1 MRHLPY
7 LALALFTLGILA
19 MVTKSS
25 ATELHTFDF
34 SGGDLQIMDNLDGVS
49 SGSYTSVGATDAITL
64 NIATSLGVLDF
75 TSASGNLGIDDST
88 SIPNAAQTISLKF
101 TSLYNFPVRI
111 RSITMTSVM
120 EVGSPLAWTRSFVL
134 DPNDTYHSL
143 YRYDNSQL
151 VLLGIHNVPDVDEAE
166 LHVNNLQ
173 HGYHSLHSVTI
184 ASESSGGPGVPE
196 PTTALLLLAG
206 TCPLALVCF
215 RKNSRA
221 RP

>member
-49 SGSYTSVGATDAITL
+49 SGSYTSVGATDEITL
-64 NIATSLGVLDF
+64 DIAANLGVLDF
-75 TSASGNLGIDDST
+75 TSAAGNLGIDDST
-88 SIPNAAQTISLKF
+88 SNPSAVQAISLNF
-101 TSLYNFPVRI
+101 ASLYDFSVRI

-120 EVGSPLAWTRSFVL
+120 EIGSPMVWTREFVL
-134 DPNDTYHSL
+134 DPDDTSQAL

-151 VLLGIHNVPDVDEAE
+151 ILLGSYNVPEAGEAE

-173 HGYHSLHSVTI
+173 YGYHSLHSVTI
-184 ASESSGGPGVPE
+184 ASESSATSVPE
-196 PTTALLLLAG
+196 PANAVILLFGVLIACGINPIRSL
-206 TCPLALVCF
+206 
-215 RKNSRA
+215 R
-221 RP
+221 